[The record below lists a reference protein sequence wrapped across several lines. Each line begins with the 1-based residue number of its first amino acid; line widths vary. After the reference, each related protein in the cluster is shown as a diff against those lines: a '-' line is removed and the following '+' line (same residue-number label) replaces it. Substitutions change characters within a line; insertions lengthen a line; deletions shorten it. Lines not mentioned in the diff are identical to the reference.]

1 MSAATRSART
11 ARPRTAIIGAGR
23 LAAAIGT
30 AAWRRGYPIV
40 AVASR
45 RPAAA
50 RRLARLVPPATATVV
65 LERAV
70 EPARLILLAVPDGSI
85 AVVARDLA
93 ARVENGWSHRTVLH
107 HAGSL
112 GPEVLAPLARRGAG
126 VGVLHPM
133 QCLGDAEIAA
143 EVLPGSAAR
152 VEGDRRGRS
161 AARRLATD
169 LGLRVLPM
177 KALRPGD
184 RMAYHAAASLVS
196 NDLVALLSLRLLKL
210 VEETGDLGP
219 ERRRALR
226 RVLEQGS

>member
-1 MSAATRSART
+1 MSAPTRSARA

-30 AAWRRGYPIV
+30 AAWRQGYPIV

-45 RPAAA
+45 RSAAA
-50 RRLARLVPPATATVV
+50 RRLARLVPPATATIV

-112 GPEVLAPLARRGAG
+112 VSRIDQFLHTGGPNLDQRELRENEEGI
-126 VGVLHPM
+126 
-133 QCLGDAEIAA
+133 E
-143 EVLPGSAAR
+143 EEKKPGKDQ
-152 VEGDRRGRS
+152 VDGYIH
-161 AARRLATD
+161 RLAHPESRREASFTAPW
-169 LGLRVLPM
+169 RSEVSFHVLDQGPIYYPP
-177 KALRPGD
+177 KGF
-184 RMAYHAAASLVS
+184 YVS
-196 NDLVALLSLRLLKL
+196 PIFPVRFVRTPARFNP
-210 VEETGDLGP
+210 VESVRFLDP
-219 ERRRALR
+219 HPPF
-226 RVLEQGS
+226 